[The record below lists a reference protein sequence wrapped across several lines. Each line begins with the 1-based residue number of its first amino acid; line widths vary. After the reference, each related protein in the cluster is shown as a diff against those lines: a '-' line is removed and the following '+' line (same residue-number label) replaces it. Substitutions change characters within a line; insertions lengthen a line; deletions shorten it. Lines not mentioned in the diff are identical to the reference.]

1 MNRKVYL
8 ENYGFIS
15 LTDQNYIAS
24 GGEASVYKYSNYAL
38 KIYHDISKC
47 IEEEKIKEL
56 SSISS
61 NNVLKPINLIYD
73 EKQKYIGYS
82 MDYAPNT
89 EPICKLFT
97 KNFKSTNNISIND
110 ITELV
115 KDIQKNISEIHKSN
129 CLVVDLNEMNI
140 LSDLS
145 FKKSIFIDVDSYQTK
160 NFKATAIMESIRD
173 RTVKNDNWTELS
185 DWYSFAIIAFQLYI
199 GIHPYKGKHPN
210 YKASEWIKR
219 MDDNI
224 SVFDKNVSLPSVCEN
239 FSVIPQ
245 KYLNWFKNLFVNGV
259 RELPPILDQIQI
271 SVINPISTKIIH
283 SNQNF
288 TISEIIELNE
298 KILEY
303 KSIFGVNYFIT
314 NKGWYKED
322 KFIDILDKNSDL
334 TYTNLNEPII
344 CNLENQKLIFKSID
358 KNIISS
364 ISATNYYVGDN
375 KVFSLF
381 ENNLVESSFITFG
394 KNQIHKTKNYQVS
407 YASKIFD
414 GCIIQD
420 LLDKKYITFVEND
433 LFINIQI
440 KELENHRILEVVRKK
455 NFAVIIAEKNGY
467 YDRFIIHF
475 DFKNTFNIKYE
486 IRVSNNVDYNNINF
500 TVLDNGIAILLIEDE
515 KIEVF
520 RDNTTIKLVDNSPFN
535 HSMKLTSINNNVYFI
550 DTNKLLNLKL
560 K

>member
-1 MNRKVYL
+1 MNKKVYL
-8 ENYGFIS
+8 EKYGFIN

-47 IEEEKIKEL
+47 IDEDKIKEL
-56 SSISS
+56 SIISS
-61 NNVLKPINLIYD
+61 QNVLKPINLIYD

-82 MDYAPNT
+82 MNYAPDT

-97 KNFKSTNNISIND
+97 KNFKNSNNISIND
-110 ITELV
+110 ITDLV
-115 KDIQKNISEIHKSN
+115 KNIQTNIYEIHKSN

-140 LSDLS
+140 LVDKT
-145 FKKSIFIDVDSYQTK
+145 FKNSIFIDVDSYETK

-173 RTVKNDNWTELS
+173 RQIKNEEWTIYS
-185 DWYSFAIIAFQLYI
+185 DWFSFAILAFQLYI

-210 YKASEWIKR
+210 YKANEWLKR

-224 SVFDKNVSLPSVCEN
+224 SVFDNNVSLPSVCEN

-245 KYLNWFKNLFVNGV
+245 KYLDWFKKLFVDGL
-259 RELPPILDQIQI
+259 RELPPNLDQIQVQI
-271 SVINPISTKIIH
+271 LNSIKSKIIY

-288 TISEIIELNE
+288 VISELINLNE
-298 KILEY
+298 NILNY

-314 NKGWYKED
+314 TKGWYKED
-322 KFIDILDKNSDL
+322 KFIDNLDKNSDL

-344 CNLENQKLIFKSID
+344 CNLENQKLIFKGID

-364 ISATNYYVGDN
+364 ISAKEYYVRDN

-394 KNQIHKTKNYQVS
+394 KNHIHKTKKYQVS
-407 YASKIFD
+407 YASKLFD

-440 KELENHRILEVVRKK
+440 KELENYRILEVSRKK
-455 NFAVIIAEKNGY
+455 NFAVIVAEKNGI
-467 YDRFIIHF
+467 YDRFVLHF
-475 DFKNTFNIKYE
+475 DLKNTFNITYTS
-486 IRVSNNVDYNNINF
+486 RVISNIDYSNINF
-500 TVLDNGIAILLIEDE
+500 TVLDNGLAILLVEDE

-520 RDNTTIKLVDNSPFN
+520 RDNLTIKIVDNSPFN
-535 HSMKLTSINNNVYFI
+535 QSMKLTSINNNVYFI
-550 DTNKLLNLKL
+550 DTNKILNLKL

>member
-8 ENYGFIS
+8 DNYGFIN

-38 KIYHDISKC
+38 KIYHDKTKC

-56 SSISS
+56 SLISS

-73 EKQKYIGYS
+73 EKKKYIGYS
-82 MDYAPNT
+82 MDYAPDT

-97 KNFKSTNNISIND
+97 KNFKYTNNISIND

-115 KDIQKNISEIHKSN
+115 KDIQKSISEIHKSN

-140 LSDLS
+140 LSDNS

-199 GIHPYKGKHPN
+199 GIHPYKGKHPS
-210 YKASEWIKR
+210 YKANEWIKR

-224 SVFDKNVSLPSVCEN
+224 SVFDKNVSLPSVCES
-239 FSVIPQ
+239 FSIIPQ
-245 KYLNWFKNLFVNGV
+245 KYLDWFKALFVNGI
-259 RELPPILDQIQI
+259 RELPPILDQIQTSI
-271 SVINPISTKIIH
+271 INPISTKIIH

-288 TISEIIELNE
+288 TISEIITLNE
-298 KILEY
+298 RILEY

-314 NKGWYKED
+314 NKGWYKEN
-322 KFIDILDKNSDL
+322 KFISDL
-334 TYTNLNEPII
+334 QNGSNITYTNINEPII
-344 CNLENQKLIFKSID
+344 CNLENQKLSFKTQD
-358 KNIISS
+358 MNVISN
-364 ISATNYYVGDN
+364 ISATNYYVLEN

-381 ENNLVESSFITFG
+381 ENNLIESSFLTFG
-394 KNQIHKTKNYQVS
+394 KNHIHKTKNYQVS
-407 YASKIFD
+407 YASKLYD

-420 LLDKKYITFVEND
+420 LLDKKYITFIEND

-440 KELENHRILEVVRKK
+440 KELECHRILEVVRKK

-486 IRVSNNVDYNNINF
+486 IRISNNVDYNNINF
-500 TVLDNGIAILLIEDE
+500 TVLDNGIAILLVEDE

-520 RDNTTIKLVDNSPFN
+520 RDNSTIKLVDNSPFN
-535 HSMKLTSINNNVYFI
+535 HSMKLISSNNNVYFI
-550 DTNKLLNLKL
+550 DNNKLFNLKL